1 MQFWGKVVQI
11 TGFVCPSWDPSLVV
25 VSVIHTEFVK
35 LIFLEK
41 IKVILATL
49 RMIQLNS
56 LIFKFFPI
64 ILTFAEAISPSD
76 YFSDQQ
82 LELLR
87 ALEMSRLQFLREMGS
102 LKPGSGDR

>member
-11 TGFVCPSWDPSLVV
+11 IGFVV

-41 IKVILATL
+41 IKIILA
-49 RMIQLNS
+49 IQRNS
-56 LIFKFFPI
+56 LIFKFFPT